1 MTNPILNRLAGG
13 ALLATPVLL
22 FGAMLTS
29 PPQADD
35 SPAGYISSLA
45 EDWGR
50 SILSA
55 NLFHYYWVAI
65 ALAVPAAITLLRGD
79 RGRVLTTVG
88 VVATAF
94 GAIQM
99 SGVLFADWMNAAM
112 PSAVTLDQAVAVF
125 TKINDDPSMI
135 LWLRT
140 GVILGIVMP
149 AVLMAG
155 LARNGV
161 IGWWAAPVALLP
173 MIAGPVAGG
182 MITPVAGSLVGALCC
197 APLALVGLRLM
208 RRAATPAVSVP
219 ELAPIGSPLTSND
232 R

>member
-1 MTNPILNRLAGG
+1 MTNLRRLAG
-13 ALLATPVLL
+13 ATLISTPLLLL
-22 FGAMLTS
+22 GAMLTS

-35 SPAGYISSLA
+35 SDAAYLASLA
-45 EDWGR
+45 KDESL

-65 ALAVPAAITLLRGD
+65 AIAVPAVLTLLRGD
-79 RGRVLTTVG
+79 RGRALTAVG
-88 VVATAF
+88 VAATAF

-99 SGVLFADWMNAAM
+99 SGMLFSDWVFAAM
-112 PSAVTLDQAVAVF
+112 PAVTGLDQAVRVF
-125 TKINDDPSMI
+125 EQINADPS
-135 LWLRT
+135 LNVWLRT
-140 GVILGIVMP
+140 GTVLGLVMP

-173 MIAGPVAGG
+173 MIAGPLVGAMVA
-182 MITPVAGSLVGALCC
+182 PAAGSVVGALCC
-197 APLALVGLRLM
+197 APLALVGVRLLG
-208 RRAATPAVSVP
+208 RTAPRVAAAEATAEPART
-219 ELAPIGSPLTSND
+219 G